1 MKQYAVGLD
10 IGGTDLKLGI
20 VSGSGTI
27 VRNIERPTGSG
38 RKTILGNIKNA
49 VDELVKGSGVGWDRI
64 HGIGCGTPGLA
75 DAKGNV
81 VTGAMNIKG
90 WNGTPL
96 GPFLRRTFKTN
107 VTVDNDVT
115 ALASGEAMFGSARGM
130 TNVLFLAFGTGLG
143 GGIIMNG
150 QVYRGKSGYAAEIGH
165 MKVAVG
171 PAAGACTCG
180 GRGCLEAYA
189 SRVGLERMIREHAGK
204 FKATKITPSSTVKQ
218 VYDLAEYGKDRFG
231 LFLVKEIG
239 DHLGVGLAS
248 LVHLFDPEAIVL
260 GGGFVKSGKFFT
272 DSFMPAYLKEVM
284 PWYRTHK
291 VRFLTSKFGKE
302 GGIVGTASLV
312 LRDRPGV

>member
-1 MKQYAVGLD
+1 
-10 IGGTDLKLGI
+10 
-20 VSGSGTI
+20 
-27 VRNIERPTGSG
+27 
-38 RKTILGNIKNA
+38 
-49 VDELVKGSGVGWDRI
+49 
-64 HGIGCGTPGLA
+64 
-75 DAKGNV
+75 
-81 VTGAMNIKG
+81 
-90 WNGTPL
+90 
-96 GPFLRRTFKTN
+96 
-107 VTVDNDVT
+107 
-115 ALASGEAMFGSARGM
+115 
-130 TNVLFLAFGTGLG
+130 
-143 GGIIMNG
+143 
-150 QVYRGKSGYAAEIGH
+150 
-165 MKVAVG
+165 
-171 PAAGACTCG
+171 
-180 GRGCLEAYA
+180 
-189 SRVGLERMIREHAGK
+189 
-204 FKATKITPSSTVKQ
+204 